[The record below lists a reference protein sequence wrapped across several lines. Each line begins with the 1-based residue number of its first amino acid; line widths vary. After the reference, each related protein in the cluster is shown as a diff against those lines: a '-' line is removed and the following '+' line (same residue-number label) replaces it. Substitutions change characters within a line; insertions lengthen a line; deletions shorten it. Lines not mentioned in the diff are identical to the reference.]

1 MMLER
6 SLLLLAVSGAALVL
20 ALLPVAVGLTILLG
34 TTVPLEFGVGAGL
47 AIVGSV
53 KLAAITAGIVAVI
66 RTPRAAGARL

>member
-1 MMLER
+1 MLER
-6 SLLLLAVSGAALVL
+6 SLSMLAVSGAALVL

-53 KLAAITAGIVAVI
+53 KLAAMTAGIVAAI